1 MPAAVPP
8 PNIEDIFGG
17 RCLGKV
23 RFIMVSVA
31 IMGHGVVGSGV
42 AEILLT
48 HKQKLFSSLGEEI
61 YIKKILDL
69 REFPDSP
76 VAERFTK
83 DFEEIINDLEIRVV
97 VEVMGGLN
105 PAYDYVKR
113 CLKAGKSV
121 VTSNKEL
128 VAAHGAELLAIA
140 KEENANFMFEAS
152 VGGGIPI
159 IRPMNQCLVANNVT
173 EVVGILNGTT
183 NFILTKMIEDGMQFA
198 DALKLAQDLGF
209 AERNPAADIE
219 GHDACRKIC
228 ILASLAYGKH
238 VYPNS
243 VHTEGITEITLP
255 DVKFAEAFGY
265 VIKLI
270 GRVRKLDSG
279 KIDII
284 TAPMLV
290 PFKSQLSNIDNEFN
304 GIMVRGDCVGDVVFY
319 GKGAGKLPTASAVV
333 ADIVDCCKHL
343 KARRFLFWADG
354 DGSNIIDYLDSL
366 SAMYVRAKGDD
377 AEAKAEK
384 VFGEINAIEA
394 DGEVALLT
402 SEMTYGEF
410 ETKRKALEAEGVQ
423 VLSAIRVGDV

>member
-1 MPAAVPP
+1 
-8 PNIEDIFGG
+8 
-17 RCLGKV
+17 
-23 RFIMVSVA
+23 
-31 IMGHGVVGSGV
+31 MGHGVVGSGV

-61 YIKKILDL
+61 YIKKVLDL

-76 VAERFTK
+76 IADRFTK

-105 PAYDYVKR
+105 PAYDFVKR

-140 KEENANFMFEAS
+140 KSENVNFMFEAS

-159 IRPMNQCLVANNVT
+159 IRPMNQCLVANNVR
-173 EVVGILNGTT
+173 EVAGILNGTT
-183 NFILTKMIEDGMQFA
+183 NFILTKMIEDGMPFD

-238 VYPNS
+238 VYPDS
-243 VHTEGITEITLP
+243 VHTEGITHITLN
-255 DVKFAEAFGY
+255 DVKFAKEFGY

-270 GRVRKLDSG
+270 GRVKKLEDG
-279 KIDII
+279 KIDIL

-290 PFKSQLSNIDNEFN
+290 PFKSQLSNIDYEFN
-304 GIMVRGDCVGDVVFY
+304 GIMVRGDCTGDVVFY

-333 ADIVDCCKHL
+333 ADVVDCCKHL

-354 DGSNIIDYLDSL
+354 DGSNIISYKDSV
-366 SAMYVRAKGDD
+366 SAMYLRISGAD
-377 AEAKAEK
+377 AEAKAAK
-384 VFGEINAIEA
+384 VFG
-394 DGEVALLT
+394 DTVAVRGNNELAVLT
-402 SEMTYGEF
+402 TEMAYREF
-410 ETKRKALEAEGVQ
+410 EEKCAELKSDGVE
-423 VLSAIRVGDV
+423 VLSAIRIGDI